1 MLMKKSSKRGTNVL
15 YLDANI
21 LISAAINTEEVGV
34 KARDLLRKIQLGE
47 EKAQT
52 SALTF
57 DEVFWVIRKHDLE
70 LAFETCEA
78 LLNFPNIEIVPANR
92 ELAVSAVRIM
102 RECGLRPRDALHA
115 ATAIAEKADCII
127 STDAHFDRVKQLK
140 RRDLL

>member
-1 MLMKKSSKRGTNVL
+1 ML

-21 LISAAINTEEVGV
+21 FIFAAMNTEELGE
-34 KARDLLRKIQLGE
+34 KARALLKRIQLGE
-47 EKAQT
+47 EKAET

-57 DEVFWVIRKHDLE
+57 DEVFWVVRKHNLE

-92 ELAVSAVRIM
+92 ELAASAVQIM

-115 ATAIAEKADCII
+115 ATAITEKADCIV
-127 STDAHFDRVKQLK
+127 STDPHFDRVRGLK
-140 RRDLL
+140 RKNL